1 MTYKIPLRLTI
12 LQLAQRFLIDAVT
25 FMITISFRGPG
36 ARSSQAISIY
46 LKACLRSTC
55 VLIITSRSFDYTS
68 S

>member
-25 FMITISFRGPG
+25 FMKPISFQGPG
-36 ARSSQAISIY
+36 AGSSQAISIFS
-46 LKACLRSTC
+46 KFCLRPILFSF
-55 VLIITSRSFDYTS
+55 LTSRSFDYTS